1 MNYKQILSDLPKYAT
16 TAGLSSGLI
25 IALVVTFG
33 FLNVI
38 DAVPLLHQ
46 ALSLTALYYMYKD
59 RENVLPKVQKF
70 LRTTTKSAQAMLTA
84 STAPQDP
91 EA

>member
-25 IALVVTFG
+25 IALVVVFG

-59 RENVLPKVQKF
+59 RNNLTPKAKALFAQG
-70 LRTTTKSAQAMLTA
+70 TKVAQALLPPA
-84 STAPQDP
+84 
-91 EA
+91 EADS